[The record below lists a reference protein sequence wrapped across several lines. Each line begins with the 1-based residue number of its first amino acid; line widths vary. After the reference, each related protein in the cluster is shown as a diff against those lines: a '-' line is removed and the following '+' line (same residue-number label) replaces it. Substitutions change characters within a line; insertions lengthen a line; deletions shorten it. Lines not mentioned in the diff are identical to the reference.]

1 MCGTFFANNTLKAH
15 CFMFYHMKLWAAMQ
29 VTGSDQPHVFVKS
42 EKAKIKKLLENNLLW
57 NSKK

>member
-1 MCGTFFANNTLKAH
+1 
-15 CFMFYHMKLWAAMQ
+15 MFYHMKLWAAMQ